1 MKWFDS
7 LFSDKKTHTS
17 LSKGDSVAQNT
28 SKTSYKDIRKR
39 HPVISLTRDIFD
51 TRKQYTPF
59 SFRRNIEHF
68 CEAFPKYISSLT
80 RRHWCLIFLLL
91 VLTYSVYAVG
101 FIIRT
106 ENNLEALRDN
116 PGSLMTHE

>member
-17 LSKGDSVAQNT
+17 LSKGDIVAENT

-39 HPVISLTRDIFD
+39 HPVISLSQDIFD
-51 TRKQYTPF
+51 TNKQYTPF

-68 CEAFPKYISSLT
+68 CAVFPKYISSLT
-80 RRHWCLIFLLL
+80 RRHWFLIFLLL

-106 ENNLEALRDN
+106 ENNIRALRDN
-116 PGSLMTHE
+116 LGSLMTHE